1 MLEHRNYAILT
12 LQYSFLLVAI
22 KIKDENNVFF
32 LSAFHLTH
40 PLEMPQEKWYYDI
53 LFILALPICP
63 KRSLELH
70 SVFY

>member
-32 LSAFHLTH
+32 VCFPFNTSIGDALGEWF
-40 PLEMPQEKWYYDI
+40 YDI

-63 KRSLELH
+63 KR
-70 SVFY
+70 